1 MNSKTVNSATVK
13 IISQGIC
20 GYLVYLQF
28 TWSQRYQISCYLLL
42 YRGPDSY
49 ATILQTLIH
58 TDCSIDSYATILQT
72 PIHTNCSSDSYA
84 TILQTPIHTD
94 CSIDSYATIL
104 QTPVHTDCSIGLKRP
119 KDKLASTSIRVR
131 RPATLDLLDTSYTVV
146 SLVFV

>member
-1 MNSKTVNSATVK
+1 MVNGEFENCQLCGHEQRTVK
-13 IISQGIC
+13 IISQGTC

-49 ATILQTLIH
+49 ATVLQTPIH

-72 PIHTNCSSDSYA
+72 HIHTNCSS
-84 TILQTPIHTD
+84 
-94 CSIDSYATIL
+94 DSYATIL